1 MRFAVTFAAVVV
13 CCLDTIFLSV
23 RWSLSF
29 TFSFHPLFFFADD
42 VLPSPVIILKT
53 VVFSKTPDKTD
64 DTYTKCLD
72 FVCDKILSNALQ
84 LILMFH

>member
-1 MRFAVTFAAVVV
+1 MVPIIHFQFSP
-13 CCLDTIFLSV
+13 TIL
-23 RWSLSF
+23 L
-29 TFSFHPLFFFADD
+29 ADD